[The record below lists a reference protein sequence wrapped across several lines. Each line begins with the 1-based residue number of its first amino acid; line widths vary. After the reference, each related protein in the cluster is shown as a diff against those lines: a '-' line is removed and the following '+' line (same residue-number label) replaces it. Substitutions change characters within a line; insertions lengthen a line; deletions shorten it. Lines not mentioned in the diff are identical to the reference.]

1 LRSVSASR
9 RQIGGG
15 EPFAIEGRAMIGQLR
30 KTILDN
36 WRAQRSAFLVAVFLA
51 FVAATVFEGV
61 EWRRAV
67 ATNDVIEALRAGR
80 DVPVDVEARPE
91 ALLARL
97 AFLTKRDELDQ
108 ARRMLEALDRSGDAQ
123 LRARAHYLVANALL
137 RTALEHI
144 ERSELEAANPFVN
157 LSKREYRR
165 ALQIDPE
172 LWDAKFNIDVAARLV
187 RDFPDFERKSGDE
200 LGVDPKK
207 LWTDIPGK
215 PKGLP

>member
-1 LRSVSASR
+1 MIARLRHA
-9 RQIGGG
+9 
-15 EPFAIEGRAMIGQLR
+15 
-30 KTILDN
+30 ILDR
-36 WRAQRSAFLVAVFLA
+36 WRAQRSMLLVAA
-51 FVAATVFEGV
+51 FFAFAFAMVFEGV

-67 ATNDVIEALRAGR
+67 AMNDAIEALRAGR
-80 DVPVDVEARPE
+80 DIPVGMDAGPE
-91 ALLARL
+91 ALLARI
-97 AFLTKRDELDQ
+97 AFLTKRDQLDQ
-108 ARRMLEALDRSGDAQ
+108 ARGFLEAMDRLGDANT
-123 LRARAHYLVANALL
+123 RARAHYIVANALL

-144 ERSELEAANPFVN
+144 EKSELEAANPFVN

-165 ALQIDPE
+165 ALQLDPE

-200 LGVDPKK
+200 LSADPKK